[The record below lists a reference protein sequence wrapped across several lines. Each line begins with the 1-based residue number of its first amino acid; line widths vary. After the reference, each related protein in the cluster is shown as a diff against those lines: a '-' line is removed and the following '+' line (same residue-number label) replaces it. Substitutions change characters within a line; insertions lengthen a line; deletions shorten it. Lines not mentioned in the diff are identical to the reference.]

1 MTPLANRL
9 ADHLKKLRLEK
20 EWSLDQLAARCGV
33 SRASLSR
40 VENAEVSPT
49 ADVLGKLCT
58 AFALPLSRLLAQVEV
73 AFTPLC
79 RQGDQPVWT
88 EEMIGYQRRVIS
100 PAVPPLRAEIVECT
114 LRADMEITYA
124 APSVPGQEHHLVLQ
138 KGALDI
144 WIDADQYRLT
154 PGDCLRYHLFG
165 ASRFKT
171 PKDTGA
177 TYLLV
182 LL

>member
-1 MTPLANRL
+1 MAPLSNRL
-9 ADHLKKLRLEK
+9 ADHLRKLRLER

-58 AFALPLSRLLAQVEV
+58 AFALPLSRLLAQVEDV
-73 AFTPLC
+73 FTPLC
-79 RQGDQPVWT
+79 RHNDQQVWT

-138 KGALDI
+138 RGALDI
-144 WIDADQYRLT
+144 WIDADHYRLT
-154 PGDCLRYHLFG
+154 PGDCLRYRLFG

-171 PKDTGA
+171 SRDTGA